1 MPPNSCGH
9 TAETLPV
16 LSVLIPASNEEALI
30 GQCLEKVLQSVWPHA
45 APFETIVISNGSRD
59 RTTETALNMRQS
71 FLEKGLALNVLDRK
85 EGGKLGALNAG
96 DHVARAPIRI
106 YLDADVE
113 VSDRLISQIYET
125 LDTPEPRYASGTLK
139 LAPPQSWATRAYA
152 RIYAQVP
159 FMKYGVPGAGL
170 FAVNAA
176 GRMRWGTFPN
186 IISDDTFVRLSFR
199 PEERVAVPAPYSW
212 PLVEGW
218 RNLVRVRRRQN
229 AGVDEIREDYP
240 DLLRN
245 DDKPDFPFR
254 EKLKLALQDPL
265 GFAVYSGVALVVR
278 WTGGTSHG
286 WTRGR

>member
-1 MPPNSCGH
+1 MPPNSRGH
-9 TAETLPV
+9 PADTVPV

-30 GQCLEKVLQSVWPHA
+30 GQCLEKVLQSNWPHD
-45 APFETIVISNGSRD
+45 APFETVVISNGSRD
-59 RTTETALNMRQS
+59 RTTDAALGMRPR
-71 FLEKGLALNVLDRK
+71 FEEKGITLQVLDRK

-113 VSDRLISQIYET
+113 VSKGLISQIYKA
-125 LDTPEPRYASGTLK
+125 LDTPMPRYASGTLI
-139 LAPPQSWATRAYA
+139 LAEPQTWATRAYA

-176 GRMRWGTFPN
+176 GRMRWGKFPN
-186 IISDDTFVRLSFR
+186 IISDDTFVRLSFL
-199 PEERVAVPAPYSW
+199 PEERVSVPATYVW

-229 AGVDEIREDYP
+229 AGVDEIREYYP
-240 DLLRN
+240 EMLRN
-245 DDKPDFPFR
+245 DDKPGFPIR
-254 EKLKLALQDPL
+254 EKIKLALHDPL
-265 GFAVYSGVALVVR
+265 GFAVYSGVALAVR
-278 WTGGTSHG
+278 LTGGTSNG
-286 WTRGR
+286 WSRGR